1 MGVDPLISHMHLES
15 TLMRRSNFITFCFAL
30 ALLSSNT
37 SGLKAGQIVNFTP
50 HAGINSVAA
59 TPVVLP
65 IAPNNDNVSGPA
77 PSPNQFIV
85 DQKNYIAV
93 APVDIT
99 FDVTNTGATTEY
111 AFKEG
116 VQNNTG
122 LPWALYHIELGFNFG
137 ALFTHSPAGD
147 GLDFDAP
154 SFDSPTDFSAG
165 GFITHLDTEDD
176 IFAFGGI
183 MPSPSFAGFF
193 HFNIDVPDGITQF
206 TLRQTPVPLG
216 VPEPCAGV
224 LVAVGIGGLLM
235 LRKRR
240 QR

>member
-1 MGVDPLISHMHLES
+1 MHLENALMKRS
-15 TLMRRSNFITFCFAL
+15 SFLTLCFTLPLFCSP
-30 ALLSSNT
+30 SSA
-37 SGLKAGQIVNFTP
+37 LKAGQIVNFTP

-65 IAPNNDNVSGPA
+65 VAPNNDNVSGPS

-99 FDVTNTGATTEY
+99 FDVTNTGGTTEY

-122 LPWALYHIELGFNFG
+122 LPWVSYHIELGFGFG
-137 ALFTHSPAGD
+137 ASFNHSPAGD

-154 SFDSPTDFSAG
+154 GFDSPTDFSAG
-165 GFITHLDTEDD
+165 GFPTHVDTEDD
-176 IFAFGGI
+176 IFASGGV

-216 VPEPCAGV
+216 VPEPVTGV
-224 LVAVGIGGLLM
+224 LVVIDVGGLAM
-235 LRKRR
+235 LRRR
-240 QR
+240 R

>member
-1 MGVDPLISHMHLES
+1 MKCSIFVAL
-15 TLMRRSNFITFCFAL
+15 CFAL
-30 ALLSSNT
+30 AIFLSPS

-65 IAPNNDNVSGPA
+65 VAPNNDNVSGPA
-77 PSPNQFIV
+77 PSPNLFIV

-99 FDVTNTGATTEY
+99 FDVTNTGGTTEY

-122 LPWALYHIELGFNFG
+122 LPWVAYHIELGFGFG
-137 ALFTHSPAGD
+137 ASFTHSPSGD

-154 SFDSPTDFSAG
+154 FFDSPTDFSAG
-165 GFITHLDTEDD
+165 GFPTHIDLEDD
-176 IFAFGGI
+176 IFASGGV

-216 VPEPCAGV
+216 VPEPGTGV
-224 LVAVGIGGLLM
+224 LVAIGVGGLGLSM
-235 LRKRR
+235 KRR
-240 QR
+240 RLA